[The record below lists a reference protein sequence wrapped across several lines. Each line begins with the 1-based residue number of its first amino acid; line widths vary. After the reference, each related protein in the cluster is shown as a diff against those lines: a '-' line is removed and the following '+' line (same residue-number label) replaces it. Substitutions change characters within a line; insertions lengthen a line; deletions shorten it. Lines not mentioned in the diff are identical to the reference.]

1 MPSVHQRQLISN
13 KNLYLDGC
21 SHKLGG
27 RVLERD
33 SLSLCPPFSVKDLS
47 TPCGHDSPS
56 VVAHHFAPCAIAAAQ
71 CWNVLCKITN
81 IGASWINEQYTTTGG
96 ISHHMEMNLT
106 PHPHTSKTFNLYIT
120 VCACTRMC
128 HGILENIMDAV
139 AGTAVQNHPNIG
151 AYWINEQYT
160 TTGGISHHMPCHPA
174 GHGLFRCDSMSRT

>member
-1 MPSVHQRQLISN
+1 MVELSMPSVHQRQLISN

-47 TPCGHDSPS
+47 IPCGHDSPS

-96 ISHHMEMNLT
+96 KRSQVSSLRSPYLPHSLPKPSNWKGPEAGGLQKLHH
-106 PHPHTSKTFNLYIT
+106 
-120 VCACTRMC
+120 RMSWEARRHAALHAEEDADEDGSSEAARDSFSRPRIVE
-128 HGILENIMDAV
+128 HG
-139 AGTAVQNHPNIG
+139 
-151 AYWINEQYT
+151 
-160 TTGGISHHMPCHPA
+160 
-174 GHGLFRCDSMSRT
+174 